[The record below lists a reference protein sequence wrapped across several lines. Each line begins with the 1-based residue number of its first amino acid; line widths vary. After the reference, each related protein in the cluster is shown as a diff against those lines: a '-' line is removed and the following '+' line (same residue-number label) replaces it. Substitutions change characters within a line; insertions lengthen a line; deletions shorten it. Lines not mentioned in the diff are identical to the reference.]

1 MFNINPEIVQL
12 AESMGLECIATGGGI
27 DYVFKHFDNG
37 MEAIITDREDAGSP
51 DDLTS
56 PCDLIIYMDNN
67 WESWFTLRFRSTS
80 SAIMALAF
88 IESTLNWE

>member
-1 MFNINPEIVQL
+1 MLSINPEIVQL
-12 AESMGLECIATGGGI
+12 AESLGLECIATGGGI
-27 DYVFKHFDNG
+27 DYVFKRFDNG
-37 MEAIITDREDAGSP
+37 MEAIIADREDAGSP
-51 DDLTS
+51 DDLAS
-56 PCDLIIYMDNN
+56 PCDLIIWKDDA